1 MRALPP
7 RDRRRETRKAFA
19 RRDMRTSNQQSVA
32 RCNKLGLQ
40 IDLESSSVKAR
51 TLISGV
57 AEADCAFLR
66 KIFSATLSIN
76 SRSTTSRTLCAL
88 GAIRTWRFAGELF
101 ENAIEL
107 R

>member
-40 IDLESSSVKAR
+40 IDLESSCGKTR

-57 AEADCAFLR
+57 AEVDCAFLR
-66 KIFSATLSIN
+66 KMFSAAFWMN
-76 SRSTTSRTLCAL
+76 SRSTTSGALCPH
-88 GAIRTWRFAGELF
+88 GAIRAWRFAGELF

-107 R
+107 